1 MAPIRRCAQAGA
13 MSHPITTNVPLDAT
27 QQHLVPQIQ
36 IPRVRSPQHPPRPQQ
51 QLRQAHSRSASDS
64 PDASLHMQRQ
74 PQQTAELSGPST
86 EKACQN
92 CGTQQTPLWRPF
104 DGVQLCNACGIYR
117 RHHGT
122 DRPLELINTAGL
134 RSHPGGGLPPLE
146 PAQEALAALYDE
158 HSQRRVDAPASA
170 ATILT
175 LQQQL
180 QHMQQELSQAS
191 LMREQQQALKQ
202 QDSHRMQSPHDPQ
215 SPQLQPSEPHFR
227 RYQPPQLLG
236 QHSAP
241 PQLHSQE
248 AMMDREWKGFPPLK
262 TEEAGANPGPPS
274 SEDYPQPLGTPRG
287 SSEATTI
294 PSWQAG
300 SRADSS
306 VHNQQT
312 ASPLPAAQGRHS
324 ARRLQRWTGAQAE
337 QDEGSDSGDDLLPAG
352 HARTVVAAVPA
363 SPFGAPNQC
372 GPEEGIGSDLRA
384 AADAL
389 LHMRSDVSA
398 MTDHSA
404 NTESFDSSDES
415 YEDVPTPSRPALGRK
430 RNVPQSSARSP
441 PPPAGSQQTCH
452 HCLTPKTPLW
462 RKDRASGHVL
472 CNACGIYT
480 QTHGHP
486 RPLGPPNAE
495 GVCPT
500 LRRAT
505 AVANKAA
512 AAAAAVG
519 AVRAGVRKR
528 RKAVTRSRSAPDV
541 EQGDSDGG
549 ERARFTPPPLHA
561 VNPPRRLARLPEQ
574 HSAPPAQRTLS
585 RTHTS
590 TPPTAAPS
598 LRAFSA
604 QHHLTTISHPPP
616 LPPLHREP
624 DLSDSAVQQYVAQL
638 YAANASMTAPP
649 QQSSHH
655 HHQHQ
660 AHHLQQQL
668 AAHAAVQQQ
677 LRPLDVLSQ
686 YYEQQAPQQQQ
697 QQGWRVQTEG
707 HPLPGR
713 PPLPSAA
720 SYPAGG
726 PPSVGSFHWR
736 LQQQLG
742 RSVSSDQSHPQRWQ

>member
-1 MAPIRRCAQAGA
+1 M
-13 MSHPITTNVPLDAT
+13 
-27 QQHLVPQIQ
+27 
-36 IPRVRSPQHPPRPQQ
+36 
-51 QLRQAHSRSASDS
+51 
-64 PDASLHMQRQ
+64 
-74 PQQTAELSGPST
+74 
-86 EKACQN
+86 
-92 CGTQQTPLWRPF
+92 
-104 DGVQLCNACGIYR
+104 
-117 RHHGT
+117 
-122 DRPLELINTAGL
+122 
-134 RSHPGGGLPPLE
+134 
-146 PAQEALAALYDE
+146 
-158 HSQRRVDAPASA
+158 
-170 ATILT
+170 
-175 LQQQL
+175 
-180 QHMQQELSQAS
+180 
-191 LMREQQQALKQ
+191 
-202 QDSHRMQSPHDPQ
+202 
-215 SPQLQPSEPHFR
+215 
-227 RYQPPQLLG
+227 
-236 QHSAP
+236 
-241 PQLHSQE
+241 
-248 AMMDREWKGFPPLK
+248 
-262 TEEAGANPGPPS
+262 
-274 SEDYPQPLGTPRG
+274 
-287 SSEATTI
+287 
-294 PSWQAG
+294 
-300 SRADSS
+300 
-306 VHNQQT
+306 
-312 ASPLPAAQGRHS
+312 
-324 ARRLQRWTGAQAE
+324 
-337 QDEGSDSGDDLLPAG
+337 
-352 HARTVVAAVPA
+352 
-363 SPFGAPNQC
+363 
-372 GPEEGIGSDLRA
+372 
-384 AADAL
+384 
-389 LHMRSDVSA
+389 
-398 MTDHSA
+398 
-404 NTESFDSSDES
+404 
-415 YEDVPTPSRPALGRK
+415 
-430 RNVPQSSARSP
+430 
-441 PPPAGSQQTCH
+441 
-452 HCLTPKTPLW
+452 
-462 RKDRASGHVL
+462 
-472 CNACGIYT
+472 
-480 QTHGHP
+480 
-486 RPLGPPNAE
+486 
-495 GVCPT
+495 
-500 LRRAT
+500 
-505 AVANKAA
+505 
-512 AAAAAVG
+512 G